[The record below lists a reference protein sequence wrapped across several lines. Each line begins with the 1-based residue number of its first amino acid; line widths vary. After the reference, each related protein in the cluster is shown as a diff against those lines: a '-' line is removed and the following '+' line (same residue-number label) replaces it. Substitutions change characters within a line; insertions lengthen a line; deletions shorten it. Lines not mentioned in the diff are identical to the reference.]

1 MNTNYAEKVFTDN
14 GSATKSINVKQQA
27 IEAIDRIINGNPIV
41 ISKKGKLIFK
51 NIAKEARVS
60 PTELHRDFRD
70 VMLYVSSLKDA
81 KNESIT
87 IHASLVRKR
96 CMEAIERFKTGET
109 RNVNKNAKVTVA
121 SVAKEADVSD
131 SYLYAYFPD
140 ILNKINELQGEYA
153 RYGNKEKH
161 DKLLKAL
168 TILLSKNEVIT
179 VKKVCREAGFS
190 ETFDMM
196 VRKSYPDAHNQI
208 LIEIE
213 KQKIS
218 KHTQDRLILLEAL
231 ERLKSGNPKNTSPIP
246 NGGYIS
252 VRKLMNE
259 SGIGEGVIKKNH
271 PDIYQECLKKITIK
285 NEDVWLVK
293 SDFDA
298 VSKGD
303 TETHK
308 LNFSNIHFD
317 WLISSAKAFI
327 KAVFSTR
334 SKSTLKINIDAI
346 TFFSR
351 ALYSIN
357 PECEAHEVT
366 RSEMQKVFF
375 EWSKSELKS
384 STIKRRLASLR
395 QYFEWCEDTNFIK
408 FGETKLIRDTDYPS
422 LPKSTPKFIPE
433 NVMSQLNQHIDKL
446 NPDVMRFFLVLQEV
460 GMRISECCSLM
471 FNCISPDE
479 NGDYFL
485 KYYQFKMKKDHIIP
499 ISAELVSV
507 IREQQKAMIAEFGQA
522 PVLLFTTPK
531 FQENGVPYPRAGK
544 AWSKGTLI
552 KNLNTLAVEN
562 NINDASG
569 KVIRFGF
576 HQFRHTV
583 ATRMIN
589 NGVPQHIVQKYLG
602 HETPVMTS
610 TYAHILDETLKKEF
624 KKFNSTMI
632 DINGKKFNDQD
643 IINDLTMGTDANNI
657 DAQWLKKNIAMQT
670 LPNGLCSLPVV
681 QGGCPH
687 ANACLT
693 CSNFR
698 TDHTFL
704 PQHKEQLQRT
714 EVIIETCKKNGW
726 VRQLEMNENIKESLV
741 KIIAPL
747 ESN

>member
-1 MNTNYAEKVFTDN
+1 M
-14 GSATKSINVKQQA
+14 
-27 IEAIDRIINGNPIV
+27 
-41 ISKKGKLIFK
+41 
-51 NIAKEARVS
+51 
-60 PTELHRDFRD
+60 
-70 VMLYVSSLKDA
+70 
-81 KNESIT
+81 
-87 IHASLVRKR
+87 
-96 CMEAIERFKTGET
+96 
-109 RNVNKNAKVTVA
+109 
-121 SVAKEADVSD
+121 
-131 SYLYAYFPD
+131 
-140 ILNKINELQGEYA
+140 
-153 RYGNKEKH
+153 
-161 DKLLKAL
+161 
-168 TILLSKNEVIT
+168 
-179 VKKVCREAGFS
+179 
-190 ETFDMM
+190 
-196 VRKSYPDAHNQI
+196 
-208 LIEIE
+208 
-213 KQKIS
+213 
-218 KHTQDRLILLEAL
+218 
-231 ERLKSGNPKNTSPIP
+231 
-246 NGGYIS
+246 
-252 VRKLMNE
+252 
-259 SGIGEGVIKKNH
+259 
-271 PDIYQECLKKITIK
+271 
-285 NEDVWLVK
+285 
-293 SDFDA
+293 
-298 VSKGD
+298 
-303 TETHK
+303 
-308 LNFSNIHFD
+308 
-317 WLISSAKAFI
+317 
-327 KAVFSTR
+327 
-334 SKSTLKINIDAI
+334 
-346 TFFSR
+346 
-351 ALYSIN
+351 
-357 PECEAHEVT
+357 
-366 RSEMQKVFF
+366 
-375 EWSKSELKS
+375 
-384 STIKRRLASLR
+384 ASLR

-408 FGETKLIRDTDYPS
+408 FGATKLIRDTDYPS
-422 LPKSTPKFIPE
+422 LPKSIPKFIPE

-485 KYYQFKMKKDHIIP
+485 KYYQFKMKKDHIVP

-531 FQENGVPYPRAGK
+531 FQENGIPYPRAGK

-552 KNLNTLAVEN
+552 KNLNALAVEN